1 MNLPKMTNERI
12 YNIPNA
18 LSFYRILVFPLIF
31 YFILHGNYILF
42 AVFLCINLFTDFLDG
57 KIARKFNMVTK
68 FGTKLDSLGDYGT
81 YILAAFGIFKFKTDD
96 LVEHSLIIYTF
107 VFLFVLT
114 QIIHFFRFRIFSS
127 FHLYSFKITGFLQ
140 GILFFLWFFVGFY
153 PVYFYI
159 AIGFGIFAELEE
171 LTLVF
176 LLKEKRS
183 NVKGLYWI
191 LKEKND

>member
-1 MNLPKMTNERI
+1 MYLPKMTNEKI

-31 YFILHGNYILF
+31 YFILHGNDILF

-81 YILAAFGIFKFKTDD
+81 YILAAFGIFKFKADD
-96 LVEHSLIIYTF
+96 LVEYSLILYTF

-114 QIIHFFRFRIFSS
+114 QIIHIFRFRIFSS
-127 FHLYSFKITGFLQ
+127 FHLYSFKITGFFQ